1 MAKVKYYAKE
11 NSAIG
16 THSFFAVPVP
26 NGTLTFDELLEEA
39 MDGKSV
45 EPSIAKACVTEFM
58 KAVKRNVLKGFR
70 CQLGD
75 NFLTV
80 YPNLQLSVKD
90 YEDEETHQTVAATAE
105 MLNAANGKSRLGCTV
120 AAKFSRQFSEQ
131 VSWQKVDPSS
141 AAAAGNDDDDV
152 TDDNTNTGTGGNTGG
167 GNTGGGGD
175 LTP

>member
-11 NSAIG
+11 NTSIG
-16 THSFFAVPVP
+16 THSFYAVPIP

-90 YEDEETHQTVAATAE
+90 TEDPKTHEPIVATAD
-105 MLNAANGKSRLGCTV
+105 MLNASNGKSRLGCTV
-120 AAKFSRQFSEQ
+120 ATKFSRQFSDE
-131 VSWQKVDPSS
+131 VSWMKVDPT
-141 AAAAGNDDDDV
+141 AAAASGDDDI
-152 TDDNTNTGTGGNTGG
+152 TDTNTPGTGG
-167 GNTGGGGD
+167 D
-175 LTP
+175 TPGESELEP